1 MKIQLPKD
9 DNYILMLDK
18 ISKEEKFFIH
28 ILSTCS
34 NEALLNHL
42 VPFVEWVWVKSDL
55 IAWAPVL
62 NRFDDLLQK
71 YILHNKL
78 NKKEE
83 NTTNQ
88 EANNVNVENGNIDT
102 NATCLDNSFI
112 PSDELVEEILRFTY
126 CILDNCLNKSKYNS
140 LDHLLA
146 LLWCFNPKISI
157 LSAEILNIYYLF
169 IKKTKKNENKI
180 NEIISSLS
188 ALINIPIPN
197 FLHPYI
203 NIDIGNIND
212 NNYISGIILY
222 YLHDFNDKKYMN
234 NIYSKIEN
242 KQLLDLIN
250 YKEID
255 LNKITLNIDDNEIN
269 FTSIFPNQVS
279 YNNSK
284 DILQN
289 AYDQIVNKY
298 NINEKKKFDLRHKLR
313 IYIGLICPKYRK
325 QIFNLRYL
333 IICGSLSINSILYTQ
348 IIPGNNIFIQEILY
362 ILKYH
367 KYINNKTL
375 SIIFDLLTTAIESH
389 IHYKVVSD
397 ILGLR
402 LHSGLFIS
410 VLKYYLN
417 YFLSPYVIQK
427 NICPLYIMNES
438 EQELYSVNHINQLYI
453 NKTQNYI
460 NTNPQSQNNYLF
472 QNNQSPQINIYES
485 GAGNLSNNNLRDP
498 IEPYNESPE
507 NGMSSSILSNLNSSD
522 LSIISPSRSFINRE
536 GESFLENNNAL
547 QNPSQ
552 LINTHNHEAF
562 NVTDQA
568 QSQLNTN
575 QVENSE
581 MIISNNIN
589 DIFNPNNEQNASHI
603 SANNENEE
611 VDETNFE
618 NYISEDVIIDN
629 IKKCKTHGENEFIK
643 VTKQYFKDYKKQ
655 KKKIS
660 MMLQLLTLYHTCI
673 MEPCPI
679 LTIAQQNTLKS
690 FPLYLQD
697 SYTVNL
703 PIVHLLLRIME
714 TLLDFTPNF
723 YFTEKN
729 EDELYKVL
737 LYRFQYEIFM
747 ISDSYYHM
755 NKNDMLKYYFT
766 PCCYEKYDQTFIE
779 TEEDADKYIQNKL
792 INQYN
797 NNPII
802 NENNNQDLVNNSIQ
816 PFISSSNNI
825 GIEIPPKS
833 EDPSQSEVKNYDSIF
848 SINNSS
854 LRNIFEKYD
863 INMETSEE
871 IILNRFTFWMK
882 LHIYNERIKIT
893 KIIIKALNLALKG
906 YSPTDTLI
914 DIFTN
919 NYISVKIIK
928 YILKYPYKFGLC
940 IYGYILGFI
949 YEHIYEDPTILSTLL
964 KEGILN
970 AMLNSINENNF
981 KNETVLIYVPSLLSL
996 MFIHSIGKSAMKKLG
1011 YSPIYNLFYFVIKK
1025 DYFFYDRF
1033 GDIAVSIGN
1042 IANELENYG
1051 FTMKDF
1057 VTFHIMLLKELYFEG
1072 INLGYWKCIDYNYL
1086 EKHVEQFLKKSN
1098 DIKLNDL
1105 NIDKYKHRKDNFFF
1119 DRLSI
1124 VCRCI
1129 LSYMKGSWVKAFIKL
1144 NGLKILMSFTNIISL
1159 PPNYLSIFEY
1169 HPIYSFILKIYLYTS
1184 FKNMCNQFLY
1194 PLYNYTNFLQYAQY
1208 INIIFKG
1215 ELCFDL
1221 GENIVVVKQSEIKKF
1236 ENNNININDASP
1248 EFHFNKLQNHDLSQ
1262 TSFISG
1268 PFIDRN
1274 KMILHCVTHLFNI
1287 LYFLI
1292 AAYADTKGLYCNE
1305 DKLYETTELSNR
1317 KVLEIF
1323 SDILITIES
1332 VYDFY
1337 FNLYF
1342 YQTNDLSN
1350 NICLQSKDK
1359 VSIHEHIKRKLRI
1372 NQNKSDY
1379 LLYNLFCSTRSLF
1392 CYSVNNNAYE
1402 LNNNQI
1408 KTHLIYDM
1416 DQNDY
1421 KLTDHLKLLENDD
1434 NVYKAIYKYT
1444 FSQVLLEFNSFNHK
1458 NCKTPSEIVAHKKKE
1473 KSKFKKYFPSFY
1485 NSESKIKK
1493 NNTNSDSN
1501 ILPTH
1506 NGTLNDLENNQNS
1519 ENKKLSQEDIFKI
1532 YYACMNQSKQANTN
1546 ENEKNG
1552 VKQKSEKY
1560 NDYYINDENVNMHTS
1575 YPYQSK
1581 YVMCES
1587 LKSLL
1592 VIIKNFFVMLNVLCH
1607 SKQAKLKSNSSYIY
1621 YNIIQ
1626 QKHLLCIIRCL
1637 TKCMLNVPLV
1647 SKPIHENTCIGSN
1660 SLYNILSDHITLE
1673 KMNYLDNNCSSEC
1686 TNFFTEDIYA
1696 DGSES
1701 ALKNDGTSFQNNTN
1715 NKQNFNIYDYSYTPY
1730 INVHTQKIDP
1740 FYPECFYMEDILFKK
1755 YNLNFFGTKVVPN
1768 KDYVNTEGGNT
1779 KINPNVNNYENC
1791 NYNNGNNFIS
1801 HQNQFEYNHNI
1812 IDQTTKSN
1820 SNYKLSDYNKV
1831 HICTITSDSY
1841 NASSMPN
1848 VSFNDID
1855 NINSMD
1861 TQNNSNQFARGTG
1874 IAISSINGCRKNTLF
1889 NDNNNCDINN
1899 NKRLGNN
1906 INNHN
1911 DYKNWSNE
1919 NQMEKVKININ
1930 SYTPIKT
1937 VKYISEL
1944 INTLH
1949 KLLSDSKL
1957 EFVSYFYFLDLL
1969 YKVGTFDFI
1978 FNMFNYLMSV
1988 YISLLAIYFK
1998 KMKNEKNSNFY
2009 SNFTSYIP
2017 IHISKNYTCTNTYF
2031 VRYVI
2036 RLMQYFA
2043 KSDINTIKIYMEITI
2058 KSINTFLDFFMN
2070 IISIGKFN
2078 VIFFTS
2084 KMLHPFTKLNRTY
2097 GKPNNKHEKK
2107 INPQDND
2114 ENGDDNQ
2121 NPHSYSNAKIKINGS
2136 RDFVTT
2142 TDGTGEKNSSTQNKN
2157 SIRFANNKQNYKNK
2171 KDDENVRKEDE
2182 SNKKDD
2188 EGDKYFTYN
2197 NHFSFTLDYLDVIN
2211 TIRSVKCDITNNIF
2225 MWLTYINSTSVK
2237 INNLGKNNIYIN
2249 FNNNIIFGFLKI
2261 ILKFIYHSID
2271 TEPKLLEFWGKE
2283 QMKDK
2288 KFTGNKE
2295 KDKEMYNYPN
2305 IDILQELKLMGFDEK
2320 NIYDSLN
2327 CSGTTDLYSTL
2338 NYLDK
2343 TREKDN
2349 PFSLKTEKGDPS
2361 SHANKENKIS
2371 FYYGSDE
2378 NSSDENST
2386 NHNRSRRN
2394 NRAEDAFRLNSFI
2407 DNMQSLSENNA
2418 AINRVENNNIE
2429 GFDKDAEKVTE
2440 TDNGKKHKKQNE
2452 QDNNMLY
2459 KEDKYVLGK
2468 YPFMY
2473 EILKEAK
2480 EKGKHA
2486 RLHYFETI
2494 MDPYNK
2500 KNMIFYL
2507 QYYLKLLKKK
2517 IFLSY
2522 NENNIIKKFW
2532 NDEKYLILKQYIYKY
2547 IFNMLINIMITIPY
2561 NELSFMNL
2569 YLSFLVIDIDKKSV
2583 KLFLDQ
2589 YKKTIHDKNSN
2600 KSRIFNH
2607 QDVKIII
2614 LYYFIENISKKIKM
2628 LKNDESFPFEPFYHC
2643 NHLFMYFNKKKNK
2656 TEKKSDKAKKGTTN
2670 QAQNPL
2676 NNMTHS
2682 NSNENN
2688 LSTSLNNPTNNI
2700 DITNTANED
2709 RNENNPANNRPENY
2723 QHGDYDTSNH
2733 SDDNMAESNLQ
2744 NSKINN
2750 QQQINTT
2757 TNSADPNKQTN
2768 DVKSSLYGM
2777 KYIKGDINIIYE
2789 SQRDM
2794 EIYSYHFCLYMLY
2807 FTLFNIINKYSLAK
2821 NIILHIDRNIIDY
2834 CIFFIQK
2841 FNISYLKS
2849 VENSVNHFLTEQN
2862 ELPNMLQKKTGCNS
2876 QMLINNDTLNVNNTE
2891 ICTNCDNNLS
2901 KNNKKKRKYNK
2912 MHTCGQP
2919 DENTNCSGCGKQIN
2933 NTITNTI
2940 SNMNEHGQE
2949 NISHDPTHTSEY
2961 INNSQVISGMKNEN
2975 NNNES
2980 NVLNYG
2986 EQISQ
2991 TNETNNFEDNKIN
3004 IMYNK
3009 GLIVNQ
3015 SIKTNNMLIPYWN
3028 FLDVDN
3034 SEYNQKAAINNSSLE
3049 NEENKFISLYSKP
3062 PCFYTPLF
3070 MCLYKIIINYSLYN
3084 FNDKNKKIFKKKK
3097 EDNLNED
3104 KSFYSTNIGT
3114 DDTTLKTEK
3123 NSMIHKDNLLFTK
3136 TEKINILNDKR
3147 NSNNNLIFDMALTLS
3162 NQINAN
3168 NNGINLSQKMNME
3181 NIRFISSEKQHNIIK
3196 ICIDT
3201 LHFFKGYNSQLCL
3214 SILQIIEY
3222 LTTTYNNVVFLLSY
3236 RPPNVYK
3243 HFREVFEIEERKKAK
3258 LAYNTS
3264 FTNSSNTNNCFEKI
3278 NKSENDIKNNTEYGL
3293 TDIHKIDQLKKEK
3306 NIESE
3311 NENSG
3316 NNISELDINELILQ
3330 NMCQSSLGI
3339 LLTISKHAKFKDM
3352 LIILINILIQCFTDN
3367 YVIMNKIEYSLKS
3380 YFLCHGIPV
3389 KCFMKKNDLKSIKNN
3404 DFINALGVSLSEL
3417 NEALYP
3423 FIFKNPQLYE
3433 EILSSLC
3440 FFPNLK
3446 YVKDPKKD
3454 KYEDMNTST
3463 NVSYDPS
3470 ILINSDFDSGKIFHE
3485 KNSNIDYIN
3494 NNEVENLLDKSC
3506 KNQYY
3511 LNCLPI
3517 PENIKSIYM
3526 LSDIANSTKCL
3537 KKYYMKNNFYNFYIL
3552 ATLIDFLNLFTII
3565 QSKTRVT
3572 KLNEKDQR
3580 LKFNQKLMEIYG
3592 NDVDFDNELDYK
3604 VMYPFAL
3611 TADNLLFIINLIF
3624 KTFKHLI
3631 VYLIKMPPF
3640 NQKIIKTF
3648 IQPDNSPINKG
3659 DNLYTTDNTAFNNG
3673 IEKSG
3678 HMGNMNN
3685 SGSKDN
3691 KTCSINQN
3699 TTNLLFTKNK
3709 NVSTTSH
3716 INNMGNNMIAKKSIY
3731 DTKTETEITKPDS
3744 INSYKEISE
3753 YYLQNYMQLFSIF
3766 DASKLSF
3773 RSCLF
3778 PFLTDN
3784 TNIADINKQSSNGK
3798 NSINNSDQVNSYN
3811 NIAFTPFLIFLFKRI
3826 LPQFICM
3833 SNPIIYSPYSFSNFE
3848 KKFTNNIDVYYAS
3861 INNNESKNMAYIK
3874 HIFNFVQLI
3883 FDIHNSNYDIH
3894 KKVVLEIV
3902 HLLKIYSN
3910 FQKKKDIINNS
3921 AFTTVM
3927 SVFSNAI
3934 SSLLFKLIN
3943 EDQNVKIE
3951 KNSIVV
3957 EDKQILKNTKNLS
3970 KLLDSL
3976 VKIEKNVKANNDND
3990 DDKPYQNGRR
4000 SSIGSIKK
4008 FVAKNSAGNKKG
4020 ITENIDDNKEEEET
4034 EKVFA
4039 YSKEQLVLFRNS
4051 LCNLLNKLDYGKDDF
4066 VNTATSIIRS
4076 LSVLTSSSIMGH
4088 PIKSPNINSH
4098 MIKLNKINNAQKK
4111 KNNNK
4116 IKRNKRR
4123 KNISSSTFLNPSY
4136 IRFRSDS
4143 SNENSDSSDISYS
4156 EGSDASH
4163 EENFIFGDEDDEDD
4177 SNNDDDIQYEYEEEM
4192 DDDYI
4197 DEDDEIDIDNEE
4209 EDTEEDEED
4218 DNNHAHGRNE
4228 DIFNEGNYYDQEVGI
4243 SNNRIND
4250 NTAHEDDSESHS
4262 MDENNFDDDDDDDD
4276 DEIDDDEMDEDD
4288 DDEIEVI
4295 DENDDDIE
4303 DDDDDDDDEDDDDD
4317 DDDELDIEDVDIDD
4331 EEDDDEDEGEENSHE
4346 HDDDNNNRGL
4356 HVHAYLVQDSNIIDE
4371 DQIYDNSNNL
4381 LLPHEV
4387 DENEENLS
4395 NMGDNNNNIVS
4406 RLNLNSDSSH
4416 DIDDEQSAHRI
4427 REIDET
4433 EDETEDDDEEDD
4445 EEDDEDDDEEDDEE
4459 DDDIDNDDEVD
4470 DDEEEEEIDEE
4481 DVEGNNCTF
4490 SINQND
4496 DNGIS
4501 NNNNID
4507 SIDNE
4512 IHVDNS
4518 LLNCNE
4524 NQHQILDILL
4534 EEDGAYNINDDIDE
4548 YNDDYIDDCEQNNRK
4563 QSIIPSGFGE
4573 SVRNLKNDE
4582 RDIKTEY
4589 PSMSNNHLNSLN
4601 NVLDQAQYED
4611 TSKANIFT
4619 NLVQTDKININNQN
4633 TDHNATK
4640 MEIGNDNNNVNQNTL
4655 FNSINNNAIINNYTN
4670 LTSESNINSNTQL
4683 KEENDG
4689 SNNKINTG
4697 AYLSVENDGNVVS
4710 NCDENKIND
4719 EEDIIDVV
4727 PKTHDNSSNNNN
4739 LNNEYDINLIDLYY
4753 HFYNYNNR
4761 DINTMLSE
4769 NNSIMYLNETGR
4781 IHSTCE
4787 KNTNNLITTENQQN
4801 EVASTDNVPNPSSL
4815 SEMPVS
4821 ENIIE
4826 RRNMNINNNIPSR
4839 INNSPINSTNI
4850 LSLMNQLC
4858 SNLLTINR
4866 RRSDPINSAI
4876 ATTLHLPDGVR
4887 NNNSISNTNRFDIST
4902 NIINGNNGSNQN
4914 GLTYYHINYD
4924 RMNNMM
4930 TQTPFN
4936 NISNNRQNINNTN
4949 TNNNYMNNTNNN
4961 LRNLYNNI
4969 RNYNISDN
4977 NLASIRNLNYS
4988 NMRNFRNIPC
4998 IEDETPISDN
5008 NDMERYGSNISQANE
5023 IDENAR
5029 ISGDAI
5035 RTIPITEPTD
5045 AEDQL
5050 ENTSPTNNIDSNQS
5064 ENNVNKNKNEKNA
5077 SDIDDNGK
5085 NYKDDKKE
5093 DPNNKDSKKGE
5104 KFTLIDS
5111 ILDNDKKLK
5120 SDICNIMYN
5129 RLCKSVPKVNINLP
5143 FDNLVEEKNKI
5154 IDKINKCIEEKKKK
5168 KNELPIDI
5176 KKSILNDE
5184 ESAKVDDAKSAIKL
5198 ESDPSGNLI
5207 ENATNSQT
5215 EAPLNTAINNV
5226 NEIENQTKK
5235 QLNDESQIN
5244 QDNINESSIRNIFDN
5259 LDDLEHPEDLRTP
5272 FLIDSQPNN
5281 ENTPNTNDF
5290 NNSNMNENDAY
5301 GEVIPE
5307 DEEEDPE
5314 DYKNINYDELF
5325 DRMLKI
5331 ESIFIICCSLGIN
5344 EKQFFEILN
5353 VDRAF
5358 LVELPTNLIEEIIFQ
5373 HLKNITLNKIIEKE
5387 QENINNAKKIS
5398 IKTYKKFLK
5407 YKEFIKSQEQ
5417 SSNVLAENESND
5429 VTATQDGTDNT
5440 LPPTGEA
5447 NDEPNKEHD
5456 ENVRIYNSIKKSYLD
5471 GLPSSVRSEIKKRII
5486 GNKGQRAD
5494 SQDETN
5500 IAFIESLTSDLRR
5513 DVLSSASLRF
5523 IRTLTEEMIEESRNL
5538 RFSAL
5543 NNRYP
5548 NILTTT
5554 NRSGNV
5560 SQTNENSDAHAHVQ
5574 SSNGNAEN
5582 NDNVENNENE
5592 ENNENNEHSENS
5604 DNDEND
5610 EGTIIPIEN
5619 VSNVLSRDEN
5629 DGVVIINGDQNE
5641 VDENDGDEN
5650 DGDDNDGD
5658 TIVINDMR
5666 NMPISSRLS
5675 RRENLQGRLTSS
5687 VFINAPSNLNS
5698 HANNNFNGVNA
5709 INSIIISSNDRSPR
5723 NNRNMFFPGNRNSL
5737 STRRRFNIPIRN
5749 SLPNINRNNFI
5760 RITYNDNNNP
5770 IIMINTG
5777 HENYD
5782 SIAVSRFLDNF
5793 LGSRSSDISIPGMGL
5808 GANNTIRG
5816 NFMAIPNSMNVN
5828 DNNDIN
5834 NNANNDNNRGGNNNN
5849 EIHRITNANITNNG
5863 NNFNFNYGDST
5874 NINQPR
5880 QLRRNDNRTN
5890 NNNTN
5895 NVDHNYHIMGDDK
5908 LLEKED
5914 NASLSKYLKNLFPS
5928 NNNKLNADKEND
5940 TALYV
5945 CLEEPVPSQALIDI
5959 CRLLFLKKE
5968 INKKIMFTL
5977 FCNLICSYQKTKLY
5991 TLQLFMNILWSAS
6004 IDLHGKSD
6012 SPNYMALSNIIN
6024 FPPKMLYQNVNKKTL
6039 GLFSDNYFTTSYISA
6054 ERVLEQVQSL
6064 LITIPHIT
6072 SFFSMELIHPALFIP
6087 KEVEQKIKKKKQKAN
6102 DGKRGSIDGCR
6113 SFLDELE
6120 RKRDKL
6126 ELDQFEDTEDIRL
6139 NEYNENNK
6147 FDNASNKNNEQKEQE
6162 NIPDDETAILEYE
6175 LKRKRPKMETSKTV
6189 STISTNN
6196 NKNDII
6202 NFDKLNNDYPIN
6214 ILFKLLDS
6222 SLYLTSK
6229 KLISHLLSVI
6239 YNILINS
6246 SKKEYAYANFT
6257 KWVYAEN
6264 LQYIINNAEELIQ
6277 NDNTDGNINGSE
6289 IIASNTNGKNE
6300 NDDSN
6305 IKDNQNNEDNNEEN
6319 GSTSSN
6325 KDKKE
6330 KEKNTNLNEF
6340 YHNNNTASKINK
6352 ELLLNIKNI
6361 KPNEFEKNDYTL
6373 KPYYLLEVISINA
6386 ISNLSKLI
6394 CNYKTNFLWIN
6405 SNNNLEQVHKQDIS
6419 LLIQIAVIFFS
6430 HYKLKRLIIQT
6441 LKYHTHILIKRI
6453 IYDLN
6458 KIVHSIN
6465 NKTFNLYSID
6475 HSDSLEQK
6483 LIALYRVITILFN
6496 APSVID
6502 SLTTKKQKKNIPKPN
6517 SENENSKMDN
6527 PTDSNS
6533 PNNNQTSNNETSNI
6547 ANDNV
6552 EINNATSESNR
6563 NKLENDDI
6571 TNENENNKI
6580 NEESKF
6586 DICADFFLSINIDL
6600 LWEEFNK
6607 TMQVINNSLIDKNY
6621 KFKCNNETQLINNN
6635 NKTKNENIEA
6645 TEINNNIDPQNNNF
6659 NHPDKNTFFLNNLDS
6674 NITKHEQNN
6683 SSALFD
6689 SSSQNR
6695 SNNEATNNATQNEGV
6710 ENSERNGND
6719 QNGEEDE
6726 KKKENSDE
6734 PPPTILNYLLPLM
6747 EAYLFIE
6754 EVILVSQYKL
6764 RKFKDLEKKV
6774 ANLNIESIKINEK
6787 LAYEDYPFYISI
6799 YNNKSMKQ
6807 NEYHMNEFEMF
6818 KENNYEEEND
6828 QDENNEYI
6836 QIKLEDQ
6843 GQISSRHKKLIQ
6855 FVYINRRVINSLIKQ
6870 TPILL
6875 HHNFKSLIK
6884 LTSSCI
6890 NFENKRLYL
6899 RKKLKYLKSGARS
6912 EPIKLNIRREKVF
6925 TDSYYQ
6931 LRNKSGNDLKGKLV
6945 VTFKNEEGVDAG
6957 GLTREWYSILAK
6969 EIFNPNYA
6977 LFCREGEKC
6986 EFNHPNPLSYINPDH
7001 LHFFKFVGKFIAKA
7015 IYDGQVIDAYFCR
7028 SFYKHMLGRKI
7039 LPADAESVD
7048 PEFYKSLIQIS
7059 QYKLE
7064 DLNLEINFSTEIDEF
7079 GKTKIID
7086 LIPNGRNIP
7095 VTDEN
7100 KHKYIELLCELKVTN
7115 SIKEQLEAFM
7125 DGFKELIQPKL
7136 ISIFDDKE
7144 LELLISGIPTI
7155 DLNDLKENVEYHNY
7169 TPNSI
7174 QIIWL
7179 WEVLEEFDENKK
7191 ASFLQFVTGTSRVP
7205 LGGFKNLMGMR
7216 GEQKMIIYKAYGE
7229 DRLPTAHTCFN
7240 QLDLPEYSS
7249 KECLRSKLIRAIM
7262 EGKEGFGFI

>member
-28 ILSTCS
+28 ILSTCN

-71 YILHNKL
+71 YIIHNKL
-78 NKKEE
+78 NKKDE
-83 NTTNQ
+83 NTANQ
-88 EANNVNVENGNIDT
+88 EASNVNVENGNINT
-102 NATCLDNSFI
+102 NTTCLDNSFI

-140 LDHLLA
+140 LDNLLA

-188 ALINIPIPN
+188 ALINIPVPN

-203 NIDIGNIND
+203 NIDIGDIND

-234 NIYSKIEN
+234 NIYPKIEN

-284 DILQN
+284 DVLQN

-325 QIFNLRYL
+325 HIFNLRYL

-438 EQELYSVNHINQLYI
+438 EREIYSINHINQLYI
-453 NKTQNYI
+453 NKSQSYI

-472 QNNQSPQINIYES
+472 QNNQSPQINIYEPGS
-485 GAGNLSNNNLRDP
+485 EILSNNNLRDP

-522 LSIISPSRSFINRE
+522 LSIISPSRSYINRE
-536 GESFLENNNAL
+536 VESFLENNNVL

-552 LINTHNHEAF
+552 LTTTHNHETF

-581 MIISNNIN
+581 LIISNNIN
-589 DIFNPNNEQNASHI
+589 DIFNPNNDQNASHI

-629 IKKCKTHGENEFIK
+629 IKKCKQNGENEFIK
-643 VTKQYFKDYKKQ
+643 VTKKYFKDYKKQ

-703 PIVHLLLRIME
+703 PVVHLLLRIME

-747 ISDSYYHM
+747 ISDSFYHM
-755 NKNDMLKYYFT
+755 NKNEMLKYYFT

-779 TEEDADKYIQNKL
+779 TEEEADKYIQNKL

-802 NENNNQDLVNNSIQ
+802 NENNNQDLVNNTFQ
-816 PFISSSNNI
+816 PFITPNNNME
-825 GIEIPPKS
+825 IEISKKS
-833 EDPSQSEVKNYDSIF
+833 EDLSQSEVKNYDSIF
-848 SINNSS
+848 SIDNSS

-1011 YSPIYNLFYFVIKK
+1011 YSPIYNLFYFVLKK

-1086 EKHVEQFLKKSN
+1086 EKHVEQFLKKPN

-1129 LSYMKGSWVKAFIKL
+1129 LSYMKGSW
-1144 NGLKILMSFTNIISL
+1144 
-1159 PPNYLSIFEY
+1159 
-1169 HPIYSFILKIYLYTS
+1169 
-1184 FKNMCNQFLY
+1184 
-1194 PLYNYTNFLQYAQY
+1194 
-1208 INIIFKG
+1208 G

-1221 GENIVVVKQSEIKKF
+1221 GENIVVVKQSEIKKL
-1236 ENNNININDASP
+1236 EANNININDANP
-1248 EFHFNKLQNHDLSQ
+1248 EFHFNKSKNYDLSQ

-1274 KMILHCVTHLFNI
+1274 KMILHCITHLFNI

-1292 AAYADTKGLYCNE
+1292 AAYADTKGLYANE

-1408 KTHLIYDM
+1408 KTHLIYDI

-1421 KLTDHLKLLENDD
+1421 KLTDHLKSLENDD

-1473 KSKFKKYFPSFY
+1473 KYKFKKYFPSFY
-1485 NSESKIKK
+1485 NSENKIKK

-1501 ILPTH
+1501 ILHTH
-1506 NGTLNDLENNQNS
+1506 NSTLNDLENNPNSFTNQNS

-1532 YYACMNQSKQANTN
+1532 YYTCMNQSKQGNTN
-1546 ENEKNG
+1546 ENEKNS

-1607 SKQAKLKSNSSYIY
+1607 SKQAKLKSNSNYIY

-1647 SKPIHENTCIGSN
+1647 SKPIHENSCIGSN

-1686 TNFFTEDIYA
+1686 TSFFTEDIYA
-1696 DGSES
+1696 NGSES
-1701 ALKNDGTSFQNNTN
+1701 ALKNSGKNFQN

-1730 INVHTQKIDP
+1730 INFHTQKIDP
-1740 FYPECFYMEDILFKK
+1740 FYPEYFYMEDILFKK

-1768 KDYVNTEGGNT
+1768 KDLMNTEGGNEEPSFE
-1779 KINPNVNNYENC
+1779 PNSNMNYSENC
-1791 NYNNGNNFIS
+1791 NYNNTNMNRQNNDNNFS
-1801 HQNQFEYNHNI
+1801 SNQNQFEYNHNI
-1812 IDQTTKSN
+1812 IDQTIKSE

-1841 NASSMPN
+1841 NANSIPN

-1855 NINSMD
+1855 NMNNMN
-1861 TQNNSNQFARGTG
+1861 TQNNNNQFSRGTG
-1874 IAISSINGCRKNTLF
+1874 IAISSINGYRKTPLY
-1889 NDNNNCDINN
+1889 NDGSNCDINN

-1906 INNHN
+1906 INSHN
-1911 DYKNWSNE
+1911 DYKNFSNE

-1998 KMKNEKNSNFY
+1998 KMKNEKNPNFY

-2107 INPQDND
+2107 INAQDNED
-2114 ENGDDNQ
+2114 NADDSQ
-2121 NPHSYSNAKIKINGS
+2121 IPHSYSNKDDHNSNAKIKINGS

-2142 TDGTGEKNSSTQNKN
+2142 TDGNGEKNSFTQNKN
-2157 SIRFANNKQNYKNK
+2157 NTRFANNKQNYKNK
-2171 KDDENVRKEDE
+2171 KEDENVRKEDE

-2188 EGDKYFTYN
+2188 ESDKYFTYN
-2197 NHFSFTLDYLDVIN
+2197 NNFSFTLDYLDVIN

-2349 PFSLKTEKGDPS
+2349 PFSLKTEKGDTS
-2361 SHANKENKIS
+2361 SHNTNKENKIS

-2429 GFDKDAEKVTE
+2429 GFDKDAENVTE
-2440 TDNGKKHKKQNE
+2440 TDNGKKSNKKNE

-2643 NHLFMYFNKKKNK
+2643 NHLFMYFNKKKTKN
-2656 TEKKSDKAKKGTTN
+2656 EKKSEKAKKGSAN
-2670 QAQNPL
+2670 QTQNPL

-2682 NSNENN
+2682 NSNESNPN
-2688 LSTSLNNPTNNI
+2688 TSLNNPTNNI
-2700 DITNTANED
+2700 DITNTTS
-2709 RNENNPANNRPENY
+2709 NENNQNRRNRPENY

-2744 NSKINN
+2744 NGKINNEEINN
-2750 QQQINTT
+2750 QQQTNII
-2757 TNSADPNKQTN
+2757 TNSDLNKQTN

-2777 KYIKGDINIIYE
+2777 KYIKGDMDIIYE

-2849 VENSVNHFLTEQN
+2849 VENSVNHFLSEQN
-2862 ELPNMLQKKTGCNS
+2862 ELPSMLQKKAASNS
-2876 QMLINNDTLNVNNTE
+2876 QMLINKDTLNVSNTE
-2891 ICTNCDNNLS
+2891 ICTNCDNNLA

-2912 MHTCGQP
+2912 IHTCGQP
-2919 DENTNCSGCGKQIN
+2919 DENTNCTGCAKQIN
-2933 NTITNTI
+2933 NSINSAV
-2940 SNMNEHGQE
+2940 SNMNDNEQE
-2949 NISHDPTHTSEY
+2949 NISHDPTHMCNVANHTNEY
-2961 INNSQVISGMKNEN
+2961 INNSQIISAMKNEEN
-2975 NNNES
+2975 SNES
-2980 NVLNYG
+2980 NILNYD
-2986 EQISQ
+2986 EQINQ
-2991 TNETNNFEDNKIN
+2991 TNEMNNCGDKKIN

-3009 GLIVNQ
+3009 GLVVNQ

-3028 FLDVDN
+3028 FLDVDY
-3034 SEYNQKAAINNSSLE
+3034 SEYNQKTAINNSSLE

-3084 FNDKNKKIFKKKK
+3084 FNDKNKKLFKKKK
-3097 EDNLNED
+3097 EENLNEE

-3114 DDTTLKTEK
+3114 DGTTLKTEK
-3123 NSMIHKDNLLFTK
+3123 NSMIHKDNLPFTK
-3136 TEKINILNDKR
+3136 TEKMNNLNDKR
-3147 NSNNNLIFDMALTLS
+3147 NSNNNIIFDMALTLS

-3168 NNGINLSQKMNME
+3168 NNGINFSQKMNME

-3222 LTTTYNNVVFLLSY
+3222 LTTTYNNAVFLLSY

-3243 HFREVFEIEERKKAK
+3243 HFREVFEIEERKKTK
-3258 LAYNTS
+3258 LGYNTN
-3264 FTNSSNTNNCFEKI
+3264 FTNSTNTNNCFEKI
-3278 NKSENDIKNNTEYGL
+3278 NKSENDIKNNTECDL
-3293 TDIHKIDQLKKEK
+3293 TDIHKIGQLKKEK
-3306 NIESE
+3306 NIEGE
-3311 NENSG
+3311 NENSS

-3404 DFINALGVSLSEL
+3404 DFINALGVSLNEL

-3454 KYEDMNTST
+3454 KYEDIMNSSV

-3470 ILINSDFDSGKIFHE
+3470 ILINSDFDSGKIFQE

-3494 NNEVENLLDKSC
+3494 NNEIENLLEKSC

-3526 LSDIANSTKCL
+3526 LSDIANSTKSL

-3572 KLNEKDQR
+3572 KLNEKEQR

-3659 DNLYTTDNTAFNNG
+3659 DNLYTNDNTAFNNG

-3678 HMGNMNN
+3678 NMGNNMNN

-3691 KTCSINQN
+3691 KICSIQQN
-3699 TTNLLFTKNK
+3699 TTNLFFTKNK

-3716 INNMGNNMIAKKSIY
+3716 INNLANNMIAKKNIY
-3731 DTKTETEITKPDS
+3731 ETKTETEITRPDS

-3778 PFLTDN
+3778 PFLSDN
-3784 TNIADINKQSSNGK
+3784 TNISDINKQSNNDK
-3798 NSINNSDQVNSYN
+3798 NNPDQTQTNSYN
-3811 NIAFTPFLIFLFKRI
+3811 NVAFTPFLIFLFKRI

-3848 KKFTNNIDVYYAS
+3848 KKFTNNIDVYYAAL
-3861 INNNESKNMAYIK
+3861 NNNASKNMAYIK

-3910 FQKKKDIINNS
+3910 FQKKKDIINNN

-3976 VKIEKNVKANNDND
+3976 VKIEKNTKANNDND

-4008 FVAKNSAGNKKG
+4008 YVIKNSGGNKKG
-4020 ITENIDDNKEEEET
+4020 IGENVDDNKEEEET

-4088 PIKSPNINSH
+4088 SIKSPNINSH

-4111 KNNNK
+4111 KNDNK

-4143 SNENSDSSDISYS
+4143 N
-4156 EGSDASH
+4156 
-4163 EENFIFGDEDDEDD
+4163 
-4177 SNNDDDIQYEYEEEM
+4177 
-4192 DDDYI
+4192 
-4197 DEDDEIDIDNEE
+4197 
-4209 EDTEEDEED
+4209 
-4218 DNNHAHGRNE
+4218 
-4228 DIFNEGNYYDQEVGI
+4228 
-4243 SNNRIND
+4243 
-4250 NTAHEDDSESHS
+4250 
-4262 MDENNFDDDDDDDD
+4262 
-4276 DEIDDDEMDEDD
+4276 
-4288 DDEIEVI
+4288 
-4295 DENDDDIE
+4295 
-4303 DDDDDDDDEDDDDD
+4303 
-4317 DDDELDIEDVDIDD
+4317 
-4331 EEDDDEDEGEENSHE
+4331 
-4346 HDDDNNNRGL
+4346 
-4356 HVHAYLVQDSNIIDE
+4356 
-4371 DQIYDNSNNL
+4371 
-4381 LLPHEV
+4381 
-4387 DENEENLS
+4387 
-4395 NMGDNNNNIVS
+4395 
-4406 RLNLNSDSSH
+4406 
-4416 DIDDEQSAHRI
+4416 
-4427 REIDET
+4427 
-4433 EDETEDDDEEDD
+4433 
-4445 EEDDEDDDEEDDEE
+4445 
-4459 DDDIDNDDEVD
+4459 
-4470 DDEEEEEIDEE
+4470 
-4481 DVEGNNCTF
+4481 
-4490 SINQND
+4490 
-4496 DNGIS
+4496 
-4501 NNNNID
+4501 
-4507 SIDNE
+4507 
-4512 IHVDNS
+4512 NS

-4548 YNDDYIDDCEQNNRK
+4548 YNDDYIDDCEQNNK
-4563 QSIIPSGFGE
+4563 KHNSISLGFVE
-4573 SVRNLKNDE
+4573 SARDPKNDE

-4589 PSMSNNHLNSLN
+4589 PSMSNNHPNSLN
-4601 NVLDQAQYED
+4601 NVLNQAQHDD
-4611 TSKANIFT
+4611 TSKSNIFT
-4619 NLVQTDKININNQN
+4619 NLLQTDKINNSNQN
-4633 TDHNATK
+4633 IDHNTTK
-4640 MEIGNDNNNVNQNTL
+4640 MKVENDNNNVNQNTL
-4655 FNSINNNAIINNYTN
+4655 FNSINNNAIINSYTN

-4697 AYLSVENDGNVVS
+4697 AYISEEIDENAGNVVS
-4710 NCDENKIND
+4710 NCNENKIND
-4719 EEDIIDVV
+4719 EEDAIDVV
-4727 PKTHDNSSNNNN
+4727 PKTNDNSSNNNN

-4787 KNTNNLITTENQQN
+4787 KNTNNLITAENQQN
-4801 EVASTDNVPNPSSL
+4801 EVVSTDNVPNPSSL
-4815 SEMPVS
+4815 NEMPVS

-4826 RRNMNINNNIPSR
+4826 RRSMNINNNIPSR

-4866 RRSDPINSAI
+4866 RRSDPINNAI

-4887 NNNSISNTNRFDIST
+4887 NNNSISNANRFDISA

-4930 TQTPFN
+4930 SQNPFN
-4936 NISNNRQNINNTN
+4936 NLSNNRQNINNTN

-4988 NMRNFRNIPC
+4988 NMRNFRSTPS
-4998 IEDETPISDN
+4998 IEDEAPINDN
-5008 NDMERYGSNISQANE
+5008 NDMARYASNISQANE

-5029 ISGDAI
+5029 MNGDAI
-5035 RTIPITEPTD
+5035 RAIPITEPTD
-5045 AEDQL
+5045 AEDQI
-5050 ENTSPTNNIDSNQS
+5050 ENIRPTNNIDSNKS
-5064 ENNVNKNKNEKNA
+5064 ENSMNKNKNEKNA

-5093 DPNNKDSKKGE
+5093 DSNNKDSKKGE

-5154 IDKINKCIEEKKKK
+5154 IDKIHKCIEEKKKK

-5176 KKSILNDE
+5176 KKNILNDD
-5184 ESAKVDDAKSAIKL
+5184 ESAKVDDSKPAIKL
-5198 ESDPSGNLI
+5198 EEDPNGNLI
-5207 ENATNSQT
+5207 ENITNSQT
-5215 EAPLNTAINNV
+5215 EAPLNTAINNA
-5226 NEIENQTKK
+5226 NEIEDQTKK
-5235 QLNDESQIN
+5235 QLNAETQIN
-5244 QDNINESSIRNIFDN
+5244 QDNINESPIRNILDN
-5259 LDDLEHPEDLRTP
+5259 LDDLDHAGDLSTP
-5272 FLIDSQPNN
+5272 FLLDPQPNN
-5281 ENTPNTNDF
+5281 ENTPNTNEF
-5290 NNSNMNENDAY
+5290 NNSNINENDAY
-5301 GEVIPE
+5301 GEVTPE

-5387 QENINNAKKIS
+5387 QENINNTKKIS
-5398 IKTYKKFLK
+5398 IKTYKKYLK

-5417 SSNVLAENESND
+5417 SSNVLEENESND
-5429 VTATQDGTDNT
+5429 VTATQDETGNT
-5440 LPPTGEA
+5440 LPPTGET
-5447 NDEPNKEHD
+5447 NDETNKEHD

-5471 GLPSSVRSEIKKRII
+5471 ALPSSVRSEIKKRII

-5548 NILTTT
+5548 NILASN
-5554 NRSGNV
+5554 NRPGNV
-5560 SQTNENSDAHAHVQ
+5560 SQTNENSGAHVHVQ
-5574 SSNGNAEN
+5574 SSNANAENTENAEN
-5582 NDNVENNENE
+5582 NENGENI
-5592 ENNENNEHSENS
+5592 ENNEHSENS

-5629 DGVVIINGDQNE
+5629 GGVVIINGDQNE

-5666 NMPISSRLS
+5666 NMPIASRLS
-5675 RRENLQGRLTSS
+5675 RRESLQGRLANS

-5698 HANNNFNGVNA
+5698 HTNNNFNGINA

-5737 STRRRFNIPIRN
+5737 SSRRRFNIPIRN
-5749 SLPNINRNNFI
+5749 SLPNININRNNFI

-5808 GANNTIRG
+5808 GANNNVRG
-5816 NFMAIPNSMNVN
+5816 NFMPIPNSMNIN

-5834 NNANNDNNRGGNNNN
+5834 NNANNDNNRSGNNNN

-6012 SPNYMALSNIIN
+6012 SPNYIALSNAIN

-6087 KEVEQKIKKKKQKAN
+6087 KEIEHKIKKKKQKPS
-6102 DGKRGSIDGCR
+6102 DGKKGSIDGCR

-6147 FDNASNKNNEQKEQE
+6147 FDNVSNKNNEQKEQE

-6175 LKRKRPKMETSKTV
+6175 LKRKRPKMETPKTV
-6189 STISTNN
+6189 NTTFTNN
-6196 NKNDII
+6196 INKNDII
-6202 NFDKLNNDYPIN
+6202 NLEKLNNDYPIN

-6246 SKKEYAYANFT
+6246 AKKEYAYANFT
-6257 KWVYAEN
+6257 KWIYAEN
-6264 LQYIINNAEELIQ
+6264 LQYIISNAEELIQ
-6277 NDNTDGNINGSE
+6277 NDSADVNANGSE

-6300 NDDSN
+6300 NNDNN
-6305 IKDNQNNEDNNEEN
+6305 IKDNQNNEDNNEGN
-6319 GSTSSN
+6319 TYTSSN

-6430 HYKLKRLIIQT
+6430 HYKLKRLTIQT

-6458 KIVHSIN
+6458 KIVQSIN

-6502 SLTTKKQKKNIPKPN
+6502 SLTNKKQKKNIPKSN
-6517 SENENSKMDN
+6517 NENENSKLDN
-6527 PTDSNS
+6527 PTDPNS
-6533 PNNNQTSNNETSNI
+6533 QNNSQTSNNETFNI
-6547 ANDNV
+6547 ANDNA
-6552 EINNATSESNR
+6552 EINNATSESNKK
-6563 NKLENDDI
+6563 NKLENDDV
-6571 TNENENNKI
+6571 TNESENNKI

-6635 NKTKNENIEA
+6635 SKTTNENI
-6645 TEINNNIDPQNNNF
+6645 DLQNNDF
-6659 NHPDKNTFFLNNLDS
+6659 NHPDKNTFFCNNLDS
-6674 NITKHEQNN
+6674 NITKHEQN
-6683 SSALFD
+6683 
-6689 SSSQNR
+6689 
-6695 SNNEATNNATQNEGV
+6695 EGV
-6710 ENSERNGND
+6710 ENPERNEND
-6719 QNGEEDE
+6719 QNGEQDDD

-6799 YNNKSMKQ
+6799 YNKKNMKQ

-6818 KENNYEEEND
+6818 KENYYEEEND

-6843 GQISSRHKKLIQ
+6843 GQISNRHKKLIQ